1 MSSSRAETV
10 SMRRDGSGRRS
21 LRSLRCQ
28 SVVIT
33 DKERSLLIKHTQ
45 DKKMSPQHQ
54 DTAGAKVA
62 SKGFVRSMCKF
73 YSDIIGGGG
82 GGNERRRGML
92 DRSASF
98 SAVKEVREGV
108 SSMESVSSDQC
119 LSSPVSSRSG
129 SFRLNRSRSWRE
141 SRLETFPE
149 TDTPKR
155 NSPTGQSVRSQ
166 DSGFSDSG
174 EHIHHDIDGSYESQ
188 ASSRHGSTSD
198 EQDPSSYVTKI
209 NIETVGDNHQDHFL
223 YRQSG
228 TTPVARQKVTGTLD
242 KIASL
247 QEGFKIKLESEPRSL
262 YNPGYDSNGP
272 HFPTTTN
279 HTAAGLLLRT
289 NPGVSDQENP
299 LSPGTGPRFSTPVRA
314 SFRRRPQT
322 MICLPEDANTSTPV
336 TKRESRTRLKEIKS
350 RRRWSAN
357 IDQDQSKLSPL
368 SVNTSLNTKNSS
380 QFSRN
385 SLKADACC
393 YEFRNQ
399 ETRNS
404 NLSPSVTALSLISP
418 VERQNISSC
427 ETQSVL
433 VDNTT
438 TRLMLESFITSS
450 PGQAARSINTIFPH
464 ESVLDSLHHDTI
476 IEHESSP
483 PVLHSQSKT
492 AEHGPSLP
500 VINSS
505 LTNRYNDLYQYHNI
519 TTISIFGVFI
529 S

>member
-10 SMRRDGSGRRS
+10 SMRREGSGRRS

-45 DKKMSPQHQ
+45 DKKMSPSPQHQ
-54 DTAGAKVA
+54 DNAGAKVA

-82 GGNERRRGML
+82 AGSERRRGLL

-98 SAVKEVREGV
+98 SAVKEVKEGV

-141 SRLETFPE
+141 SRLETYPE
-149 TDTPKR
+149 DTPKR

-262 YNPGYDSNGP
+262 YNPGYDSMGHISLP
-272 HFPTTTN
+272 PPPPPTTQ
-279 HTAAGLLLRT
+279 LR
-289 NPGVSDQENP
+289 
-299 LSPGTGPRFSTPVRA
+299 
-314 SFRRRPQT
+314 
-322 MICLPEDANTSTPV
+322 
-336 TKRESRTRLKEIKS
+336 
-350 RRRWSAN
+350 
-357 IDQDQSKLSPL
+357 QD
-368 SVNTSLNTKNSS
+368 
-380 QFSRN
+380 
-385 SLKADACC
+385 
-393 YEFRNQ
+393 
-399 ETRNS
+399 
-404 NLSPSVTALSLISP
+404 
-418 VERQNISSC
+418 SC
-427 ETQSVL
+427 
-433 VDNTT
+433 
-438 TRLMLESFITSS
+438 
-450 PGQAARSINTIFPH
+450 
-464 ESVLDSLHHDTI
+464 
-476 IEHESSP
+476 
-483 PVLHSQSKT
+483 
-492 AEHGPSLP
+492 
-500 VINSS
+500 
-505 LTNRYNDLYQYHNI
+505 
-519 TTISIFGVFI
+519 
-529 S
+529 